1 VRQEGTSRH
10 HVMTLDVPL
19 LNRTVQSTAE
29 DVPNPSQSVT
39 YAGFAGN
46 DVKRQL
52 SLTHHRKPKRDMRL
66 RHSPAGR
73 SPQTTTQRVSVV
85 RWSSTSA
92 ACSHVRF
99 SSHLSTVLVAATL
112 CNVHQVLYLGPAHF
126 HVTGVARPHRDNVHI
141 ASHHYDRT
149 YWRMIPIESQV
160 RR

>member
-112 CNVHQVLYLGPAHF
+112 CNVHRLPDLYRFVPGCRTFSCYRSQTPSSRQRTHSESSL
-126 HVTGVARPHRDNVHI
+126 RPNLLAND
-141 ASHHYDRT
+141 SD
-149 YWRMIPIESQV
+149 
-160 RR
+160 